1 MAKAITEP
9 GPFSSLFNYEDEQ
22 KALEA
27 RRKQQAEAQQ
37 RIMRTN
43 AIGDA
48 FRLLFDA
55 IGGSKGATITPKP
68 INPAIM
74 RASERLQSLNREYDD
89 KADRLRLQNLGA
101 KEKDLQTKL
110 AMDAEKRKNEREDKL
125 IADKNAREDNVLQK
139 QMAHQKEL
147 EEIRGRNALN
157 LETTRHR
164 GDMEEIAK
172 RTEGELKEIQERTVR
187 KNALAQKGLFEVARY
202 DNPSTDTIVSR
213 NQVLSLLPELKQ
225 YLQDRGVFPTQMP
238 RVLQI
243 AEVKGKISDDDLKYL
258 IGAYKDFFQP
268 RLPELTGGTP
278 SGEAYREPNDSD
290 IITKWWSVMG
300 KQNPL
305 GPVITNPKPQK
316 PPYTKIMPDK
326 KGVSDLSVFF
336 N

>member
-9 GPFSSLFNYEDEQ
+9 GPFTSLFDYEEEQ

-27 RRKQQAEAQQ
+27 RKKRQVEAQHKIQ
-37 RIMRTN
+37 RTN

-55 IGGSKGATITPKP
+55 VGGSKGATITPKGV
-68 INPAIM
+68 NPGIM
-74 RASERLQSLNREYDD
+74 RASERLQSLNKDYDD
-89 KADRLRLQNLGA
+89 KADRLRIQNHGA
-101 KEKDLQTKL
+101 KEKDLQVKL
-110 AMDAEKRKNEREDKL
+110 GLEAEGRKNKREDQLLADKYLREDK
-125 IADKNAREDNVLQK
+125 AQDK
-139 QMAHQKEL
+139 QMAHQKEMAG
-147 EEIRGRNALN
+147 ISGKNAMN
-157 LETTRHR
+157 IETARHR

-172 RTEGELKEIQERTVR
+172 RTEGELKEIQERAAR
-187 KNALAQKGLFEVARY
+187 KNTLAQKGLFEVSRY
-202 DNPSTDTIVSR
+202 DNPSIDTIVSR
-213 NQVLSLLPELKQ
+213 NQVLSLLPQLKQ
-225 YLQDRGVFPTQMP
+225 HLLDQGVFPTQMP

-258 IGAYKDFFQP
+258 IGAYRDFFQP

-278 SGEAYREPNDSD
+278 NAEAYKEPNDSD

-305 GPVITNPKPQK
+305 GPVVTNPTPQK
-316 PPYTKIMPDK
+316 PAYTKIAPDK
-326 KGVSDLSVFF
+326 TGVTDLSVFF